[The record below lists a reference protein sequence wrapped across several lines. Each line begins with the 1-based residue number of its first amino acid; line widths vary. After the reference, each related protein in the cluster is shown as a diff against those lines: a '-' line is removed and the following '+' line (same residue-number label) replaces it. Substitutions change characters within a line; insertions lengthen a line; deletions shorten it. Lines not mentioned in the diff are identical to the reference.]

1 MTFLTILGVTE
12 ICIFKLVVEVKIGKE
27 KCGFS
32 SLQFLETF
40 STNNSAED
48 NNSGPL
54 NSGGIADLPLFRTL
68 SNSSKVPR
76 ASLWEVMGSCFIS
89 ICKFG
94 SFRNPFATIISLFG
108 C

>member
-12 ICIFKLVVEVKIGKE
+12 ICIFKLVRIGKE

-32 SLQFLETF
+32 SLQFLEKF
-40 STNNSAED
+40 LTNNSAED

-54 NSGGIADLPLFRTL
+54 NSGGIADLSLFRTL